1 MLLLNP
7 VLTLFLIRKY
17 VYVVIYDSYE
27 VIDLVFRV
35 YVPVSFRTSYDNI
48 YPRVPLFFTS
58 KRCLD
63 LYVVSFPASY
73 FRYSK
78 VERFRIDRLK
88 NRPSVRKQRSLSE

>member
-7 VLTLFLIRKY
+7 VLALFLIRKY

-48 YPRVPLFFTS
+48 FPRVSLLFTS

-63 LYVVSFPASY
+63 LYVMSFPAAY

-78 VERFRIDRLK
+78 VERFRSDRLK
-88 NRPSVRKQRSLSE
+88 NRTPVRKQSSLGE